1 MYQVIKR
8 DGHVAEFSLNRI
20 SSAIMK
26 AFDATHIPYAPD
38 VIDLLSLQV
47 TADYADKI
55 RDGRIDVETIQDSV
69 EAVLQR
75 AGYVEVAKAY
85 ILYRKNREKLR
96 NMSSTILDYKKLVDD
111 YLRVSDW
118 RVKENSTVT
127 YSVGGLILSNSGAIT
142 ANYWLSEIYDEEI
155 GSAHRNA
162 DLHIHDL
169 SMLTGYC
176 AGWSLKQLI
185 QEGLGGVTGKITS
198 APAKHLATLC
208 NQMVNFLGI
217 MQNEWA
223 GAQAFSSFDT
233 YLAPFVRMDK
243 LSYNEVKHCVESFVY
258 GVNTPS
264 RWGTQA
270 PFSNITLD
278 WTVPDDLAEL
288 PALVG
293 GVEMDF
299 KYKDCKKEM
308 DMVNKAFIETMI
320 EGDSNGRGFQYPIPT
335 YSITKDF
342 DWSDTENNRLLFEMT
357 AKYGTPYFSNYI
369 NSDMQPSDVRSMC
382 CRLRLDLRELRK
394 KTGGFF
400 GSGESTGSVGVVTI
414 NMPRIAYLSANKDEF
429 YARLNHMM
437 DIAARSL
444 KIKRGVITK
453 LLNEGLYPYT
463 KRYLGTFE
471 NHFSTIGLIG
481 MNEVGLNANWLR
493 ADMSDPRT
501 QEFTREVLNHMRER
515 LSDYQEQYGDLY
527 NLEATPAESTT
538 YRLAKHDRKRW
549 PGIKTAGKPG
559 DTPYY
564 TNSSHLPVDYTVDI
578 FDALDIQDE
587 LQTLYTSGTVF
598 HAFLGEKLPDWKAA
612 ASLVRTIASNYKLP
626 YYTLSPTY
634 SICKEHG
641 YLAGEVKVC
650 PHCGAKTEVYSRI
663 TGYYRPVQNWNDGKL
678 QEYANRTEYDIAHS
692 SLKRPTRSVVT
703 LSNFAEEVDVKV
715 EQPQN
720 IKYLF
725 TTKTCPNCKL
735 VKEYL
740 KNVSYVTIDA
750 EENMELARRYG
761 VMQAPTLVVVNG
773 DSHKK
778 YVNASNIK
786 KYVDQ
791 LTLVGVE

>member
-1 MYQVIKR
+1 M
-8 DGHVAEFSLNRI
+8 
-20 SSAIMK
+20 
-26 AFDATHIPYAPD
+26 
-38 VIDLLSLQV
+38 LSL
-47 TADYADKI
+47 Y
-55 RDGRIDVETIQDSV
+55 
-69 EAVLQR
+69 
-75 AGYVEVAKAY
+75 
-85 ILYRKNREKLR
+85 NRTL
-96 NMSSTILDYKKLVDD
+96 
-111 YLRVSDW
+111 
-118 RVKENSTVT
+118 
-127 YSVGGLILSNSGAIT
+127 
-142 ANYWLSEIYDEEI
+142 
-155 GSAHRNA
+155 
-162 DLHIHDL
+162 
-169 SMLTGYC
+169 
-176 AGWSLKQLI
+176 
-185 QEGLGGVTGKITS
+185 TGKITS
-198 APAKHLATLC
+198 APARHLSVLC

-233 YLAPFVRMDK
+233 YLAPFVKVDN
-243 LSYNEVKHCVESFVY
+243 LSYPEVKKCIEAFIY

-342 DWSDTENNRLLFEMT
+342 DWSDNENNRLLFEMT

-501 QEFTREVLNHMRER
+501 QEFTKEVLNHMRER

-598 HAFLGEKLPDWKAA
+598 HAFLGEKLPDWKAS
-612 ASLVRTIASNYKLP
+612 ASLVRAIASNYKLP

-740 KNVSYVTIDA
+740 KNVPYVTIDA

>member
-1 MYQVIKR
+1 MFQVIKR
-8 DGHVAEFSLNRI
+8 DGSKADFTLTKIND
-20 SSAIMK
+20 AIMK
-26 AFDATHIPYAPD
+26 AFTATQMSYNNDI
-38 VIDLLSLQV
+38 IDLLALRV
-47 TADYADKI
+47 TADFQKK
-55 RDGRIDVETIQDSV
+55 VENDEIHVEDIQDSV
-69 EAVLQR
+69 ERVLGQ
-75 AGYVEVAKAY
+75 AGYEEVAKAY
-85 ILYRKNREKLR
+85 ILYRKQREKMR
-96 NMSSTILDYKKLVDD
+96 AMKSTILDYKDVVNSYVKVE
-111 YLRVSDW
+111 DW

-127 YSVGGLILSNSGAIT
+127 YSVGGLILSNSGAVT

-155 GSAHRNA
+155 AEAHRNA
-162 DLHIHDL
+162 DIHIHDL

-185 QEGLGGVTGKITS
+185 KEGLGGITGKITS
-198 APAKHLATLC
+198 APARHLSVLC

-233 YLAPFVRMDK
+233 YLAPFVKVDN
-243 LSYNEVKHCVESFVY
+243 LSYPEVKKCIEAFIY

-342 DWSDTENNRLLFEMT
+342 DWSDNENNRLLFEMT

-501 QEFTREVLNHMRER
+501 QEFTKEVLNHMRER

-740 KNVSYVTIDA
+740 KNVPYVTIDA

>member
-1 MYQVIKR
+1 MER
-8 DGHVAEFSLNRI
+8 
-20 SSAIMK
+20 
-26 AFDATHIPYAPD
+26 
-38 VIDLLSLQV
+38 
-47 TADYADKI
+47 
-55 RDGRIDVETIQDSV
+55 
-69 EAVLQR
+69 VLGQ
-75 AGYVEVAKAY
+75 AGYEEVAKAY
-85 ILYRKNREKLR
+85 ILYRKQREKMR
-96 NMSSTILDYKKLVDD
+96 TMKSTILDYKDVVNSYVKVE
-111 YLRVSDW
+111 DW

-127 YSVGGLILSNSGAIT
+127 YSVGGLILSNSGAVT

-155 GSAHRNA
+155 AEAHRNA
-162 DLHIHDL
+162 DIHIHDL

-185 QEGLGGVTGKITS
+185 KEGLGGITGKITS
-198 APAKHLATLC
+198 APARHLSVLC

-233 YLAPFVRMDK
+233 YLAPFVKVDH
-243 LSYNEVKHCVESFVY
+243 LSYPEVKKCIEAFIY

-501 QEFTREVLNHMRER
+501 QEFTKEVLNHMRER

-678 QEYANRTEYDIAHS
+678 QEYANRTEYDIGRS

-703 LSNFAEEVDVKV
+703 LSNFAEDVEVKV
-715 EQPQN
+715 EQPQD

-740 KNVSYVTIDA
+740 KNVPYVTIDA